1 VWLCRCT
8 QHYAS
13 HRCCAVPR
21 NERPPDRRRCFERRT
36 EAASTLAKTPSIET
50 DELHELH
57 ELHEQHEQ
65 HQRHEQHERLIAL
78 GCLFRQGHL
87 FGMPSPLTEFEGLL
101 SSTSYMPQPAGIQP
115 QPASA
120 MAPHRPARR

>member
-1 VWLCRCT
+1 VWLCPCT
-8 QHYAS
+8 QRYAP
-13 HRCCAVPR
+13 HRCCAALSS
-21 NERPPDRRRCFERRT
+21 ERPPERRRCFERRT
-36 EAASTLAKTPSIET
+36 EAASTLAETPGIET
-50 DELHELH
+50 A

-65 HQRHEQHERLIAL
+65 HGRHERLIAL
-78 GCLFRQGHL
+78 GCLFRQGDL
-87 FGMPSPLTEFEGLL
+87 FGMPSPLTEFDDLL